1 MDEEEEIAILM
12 AREIVEDTCIVIDD
26 DVERAKCRRIL
37 HRILLG
43 ARLDHQ
49 LALKELSELSES
61 SRRKLRLRIEE
72 LFGLK

>member
-12 AREIVEDTCIVIDD
+12 AREIVEDTCIVIED

-37 HRILLG
+37 HRILSG

-49 LALKELSELSES
+49 LALAELSES
-61 SRRKLRLRIEE
+61 SRRKLRLRLEE
-72 LFGLK
+72 LLGMK

>member
-12 AREIVEDTCIVIDD
+12 AREIVEDTCIVIED

-37 HRILLG
+37 HRILSV

-49 LALKELSELSES
+49 LALAELSES
-61 SRRKLRLRIEE
+61 SRRKLRLRLEE
-72 LFGLK
+72 LLGMK

>member
-1 MDEEEEIAILM
+1 MDEEKEIAILM
-12 AREIVEDTCIVIDD
+12 AREIVEDTCVVIDD
-26 DVERAKCRRIL
+26 DYERAKCRRIL

-49 LALKELSELSES
+49 LALSELSES
-61 SRRKLRLRIEE
+61 SRKKLRLRLEE